1 MAIGTLKKVTAPRA
15 RDVCAHFDL
24 SEEAKGLLDDVIAP
38 AAFLELL
45 IEKGHLMDAIRLL
58 AFALPKREA
67 VWWACLC
74 AREMLA
80 QDAPPALDEVIKA
93 AETWVYKPTEEN
105 RRLAMEKAEK
115 AGFDKPASW
124 AAVGAFWSGGS
135 MAPPAA
141 PVVPPAETLTAKA
154 VSGAILLAAVQ
165 REPER
170 AAERHR
176 QFLDDGID
184 IAMGGTGK
192 KRKGGTAGPSIA
204 AGSRGG

>member
-45 IEKGHLMDAIRLL
+45 IEKGHLLDAIRLL

-74 AREMLA
+74 AREVLA
-80 QDAPPALDEVIKA
+80 PDAPPELGDAIMA
-93 AETWVYKPTEEN
+93 AEAWVYKPTEEN
-105 RRLAMEKAEK
+105 RRAAMEKAER

-124 AAVGAFWSGGS
+124 TAVGAFWSGGS
-135 MAPPAA
+135 LSPPNA
-141 PVVPPAETLTAKA
+141 PVVPPGET
-154 VSGAILLAAVQ
+154 
-165 REPER
+165 
-170 AAERHR
+170 
-176 QFLDDGID
+176 
-184 IAMGGTGK
+184 
-192 KRKGGTAGPSIA
+192 
-204 AGSRGG
+204 

>member
-1 MAIGTLKKVTAPRA
+1 MASAPLKKVTAARA
-15 RDVCAHFDL
+15 ADLCAHFDL
-24 SEEAKGLLDDVIAP
+24 TPEAKALLVDPMPPDLFLDLLIQKGHLLDVIA
-38 AAFLELL
+38 
-45 IEKGHLMDAIRLL
+45 LL

-67 VWWACLC
+67 VWWACVC
-74 AREMLA
+74 ARDVLA
-80 QDAPPALDEVIKA
+80 PDAPAELDDAIKA
-93 AETWVYKPTEEN
+93 AEAWVYKPTEEN
-105 RRLAMEKAEK
+105 RRAAMEKAER

-192 KRKGGTAGPSIA
+192 KRKGAAGPSIA

>member
-1 MAIGTLKKVTAPRA
+1 MASVPLKKVTAARA
-15 RDVCAHFDL
+15 ADLCAHFDL
-24 SEEAKGLLDDVIAP
+24 SAEAKALLVGSMPPDQ
-38 AAFLELL
+38 FLDLL
-45 IEKGHLMDAIRLL
+45 IQKGHLLDAIRLL

-74 AREMLA
+74 ARETLA
-80 QDAPPALDEVIKA
+80 PAAPVELGEAIKA
-93 AETWVYKPTEEN
+93 AEAWVYKPTEEN
-105 RRLAMEKAEK
+105 RRTAMEKAER

-135 MAPPAA
+135 LAPPNA

-176 QFLDDGID
+176 QFLDDGVD
-184 IAMGGTGK
+184 IAAGGTGK
-192 KRKGGTAGPSIA
+192 KRKGAPAPVGGPLAS
-204 AGSRGG
+204 GG